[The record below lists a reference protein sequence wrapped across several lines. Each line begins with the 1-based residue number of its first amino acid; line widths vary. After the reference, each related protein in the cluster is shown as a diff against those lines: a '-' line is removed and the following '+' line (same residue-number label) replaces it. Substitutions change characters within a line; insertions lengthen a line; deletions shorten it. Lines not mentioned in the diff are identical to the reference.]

1 MFEPDN
7 DLIGPEQ
14 WTFIDDA
21 LKALDK
27 EDDTRTRPSREAGQE
42 EGQEA
47 GEEEGEEEGG
57 APPATP
63 VGSVDCIVVA
73 CDVPFTGRTPAEV
86 HQLERSRPPTW

>member
-27 EDDTRTRPSREAGQE
+27 EDDTRTPRQAGKE
-42 EGQEA
+42 E
-47 GEEEGEEEGG
+47 GEEEEEEGG